1 MTVIKQTKNPQMKT
15 SVEWQYG
22 FVAAAGR
29 KSDMLNGSAT
39 LARFEAHLGV
49 LEGTSQETIA
59 TLLGIGQ
66 TAHLSGTQVD
76 RLIERAN
83 EYMAAAVRAQRAI
96 NTELR
101 KILVQFNGKLRA
113 TGGRFMSFLPF
124 WHELTAMA
132 ERGVEDAASVMAC
145 VLLRRLTQIPGD
157 VFGGTGVA
165 ADRCS
170 EARGVKSVM
179 EAAAAGEEA
188 SALEGRVPS
197 TSEADSMAYAL
208 HAHAMVE
215 ADALQQNALARI
227 ALTTREAFRVGKFGR
242 LANLLRALPTGRVL
256 RAACQGG
263 LGVMLAALQG
273 EDVNMLHQ
281 QKIVKMLQ
289 WQRREQLQLRR
300 AQLGEAEELE
310 EEEEEEEEEVAETV
324 MEADETATATGT
336 MTTAAAAAPEAAAA
350 AATSVETAA
359 AEAVETVAA
368 ATACLT
374 VAGLQEA
381 LEAVAAVEALLPA
394 GTTGFTPLRRELGIL
409 ARWLIDVLAL
419 GEFLRA
425 AREAHEVSSS
435 QCQLTEAS
443 KAKATALR
451 EALWGQMTKARGL
464 LRTPGAGF
472 LLRARRVTAF
482 RAQAHAHA
490 NPQSGVGCARQQRCL
505 ERSPLDGLTFTRGR
519 PSDVDTWEPLGEHS
533 AALYSHIIASDE
545 LPPAFEAVV
554 GSWVYLEEGA
564 LIVEPC
570 EQSFGAAIRRHAAHI
585 GDLDP
590 GLVDHLVCLTVSACL
605 FVCGSFIMPSR
616 PSLPPVRITRVEVY
630 GGGDE
635 DGSSGIQHLEEV
647 QGERYLSIRRGGMY
661 WQRYAQGFGWGMT
674 VRSARTSHI
683 LVRATMP
690 PTGELGLTRWAR
702 ASALLV
708 GLADSLCPGAHFHE
722 LSTVID
728 ITVDDRLRLV
738 L

>member
-1 MTVIKQTKNPQMKT
+1 
-15 SVEWQYG
+15 
-22 FVAAAGR
+22 
-29 KSDMLNGSAT
+29 
-39 LARFEAHLGV
+39 
-49 LEGTSQETIA
+49 
-59 TLLGIGQ
+59 
-66 TAHLSGTQVD
+66 
-76 RLIERAN
+76 
-83 EYMAAAVRAQRAI
+83 
-96 NTELR
+96 
-101 KILVQFNGKLRA
+101 
-113 TGGRFMSFLPF
+113 
-124 WHELTAMA
+124 
-132 ERGVEDAASVMAC
+132 
-145 VLLRRLTQIPGD
+145 
-157 VFGGTGVA
+157 
-165 ADRCS
+165 
-170 EARGVKSVM
+170 
-179 EAAAAGEEA
+179 
-188 SALEGRVPS
+188 
-197 TSEADSMAYAL
+197 
-208 HAHAMVE
+208 
-215 ADALQQNALARI
+215 
-227 ALTTREAFRVGKFGR
+227 
-242 LANLLRALPTGRVL
+242 
-256 RAACQGG
+256 
-263 LGVMLAALQG
+263 
-273 EDVNMLHQ
+273 
-281 QKIVKMLQ
+281 
-289 WQRREQLQLRR
+289 
-300 AQLGEAEELE
+300 
-310 EEEEEEEEEVAETV
+310 

-381 LEAVAAVEALLPA
+381 LEAVAAVSSRLPA
-394 GTTGFTPLRRELGIL
+394 GTTGFTLLQRELGIL
-409 ARWLIDVLAL
+409 ARWLNDVLAL

-425 AREAHEVSSS
+425 AREAHEVNSS
-435 QCQLTEAS
+435 QCQLTEAL

-451 EALWGQMTKARGL
+451 EALWGQMTKAHGL
-464 LRTPGAGF
+464 LRTPRAGF

-545 LPPAFEAVV
+545 LPPAYEAVV
-554 GSWVYLEEGA
+554 GSWVSLEEGA

-570 EQSFGAAIRRHAAHI
+570 EQTFGAAIRRHAAHI
-585 GDLDP
+585 GDLDQ

-661 WQRYAQGFGWGMT
+661 WQQYAQGFGWGMT